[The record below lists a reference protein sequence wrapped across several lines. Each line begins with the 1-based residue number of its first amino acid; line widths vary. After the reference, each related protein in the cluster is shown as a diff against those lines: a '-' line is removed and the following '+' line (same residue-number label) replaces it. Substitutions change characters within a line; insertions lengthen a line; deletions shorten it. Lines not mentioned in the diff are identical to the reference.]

1 MSKKKDVT
9 LDSLVKVKPITDNQ
23 KLVFEEYNRWS
34 YKWNPITFP
43 LSKKQEEG
51 LGEMENENGEANQDM

>member
-1 MSKKKDVT
+1 MTEWFNKH
-9 LDSLVKVKPITDNQ
+9 LEI
-23 KLVFEEYNRWS
+23 LVFEEYNRWS
-34 YKWNPITFP
+34 YKWIPITFP